1 MPSRAHVRV
10 TKTKTVSKTKTTT
23 TKRTRKK
30 RGNPNKCPVC
40 GKFMGNGKSNG

>member
-10 TKTKTVSKTKTTT
+10 TKAKTVTKTRTT
-23 TKRTRKK
+23 TKSRKK

>member
-10 TKTKTVSKTKTTT
+10 TKTKTVTKTRTT
-23 TKRTRKK
+23 TKSRKK